1 MNCKNIYNLER
12 MGSDGSSGEGEHG
25 VRPYNIDVGASDLSP
40 TGADLWSRN
49 SMFALHFH
57 PRRLS

>member
-1 MNCKNIYNLER
+1 MNCNDIYNLECV
-12 MGSDGSSGEGEHG
+12 GSDGASGAGEHG
-25 VRPYNIDVGASDLSP
+25 VRPYNIDVGASDP
-40 TGADLWSRN
+40 ARKVPDLGQDN